1 MPFTLE
7 QSAGLCEI
15 RVSGAINI
23 ASAADWKKCLL
34 DALAGGAEIR
44 LRLEM
49 ASELDITALQ
59 LLWAAEREA
68 RALGTRFTVVAPI
81 PEEIAI
87 TVKDGGFEKFPI
99 PLNTKAQ

>member
-1 MPFTLE
+1 VPFTLE

-23 ASAADWKKCLL
+23 AGATDWKKCLL
-34 DALAGGAEIR
+34 QALAGGTEMR
-44 LRLEM
+44 LRLELG
-49 ASELDITALQ
+49 SELDITALQ

-68 RALGTRFTVVAPI
+68 RALGTRFTVVSPI

-87 TVKDGGFEKFPI
+87 TVRGGGFDKFPI
-99 PLNTKAQ
+99 PLDAKAQ

>member
-1 MPFTLE
+1 MSFTLE

-23 ASAADWKKCLL
+23 AGATDWKKCSV

-44 LRLEM
+44 LRLERG
-49 ASELDITALQ
+49 SEPDVTVLQ

-68 RALGTRFTVVAPI
+68 RACWGI
-81 PEEIAI
+81 
-87 TVKDGGFEKFPI
+87 GSGW
-99 PLNTKAQ
+99 